1 MMLFCFSGNGPSGI
15 ALSYLLAGNWPY
27 YNGAVHPDEMLT
39 TRLASAPRGR
49 SIIKQDLRF
58 LSQVYAAFSHFLKY
72 YFPSTYISSAQKL
85 QQFKFWCRVWQDKT
99 VEPHLMFLPLRV
111 SPNLTQ
117 FH

>member
-1 MMLFCFSGNGPSGI
+1 MFLLCFSGNGPSGI

-39 TRLASAPRGR
+39 TRLAGAPCGR

-58 LSQVYAAFSHFLKY
+58 LSQVYAVFSFFKILFPFNI
-72 YFPSTYISSAQKL
+72 YFFCSATAA
-85 QQFKFWCRVWQDKT
+85 VY
-99 VEPHLMFLPLRV
+99 
-111 SPNLTQ
+111 